1 MTDRAHP
8 SLGGPGVPIGRVLR
22 VDVRLLG
29 PLRVFDPGGVPI
41 EIPGSRPRALI
52 ALLALE
58 APKVVST
65 DRIIDSLWDQ
75 DQPPSKSALHVAVSR
90 VRSALGDGAV
100 ETHPGGYRLGVP
112 SANIDID
119 RFRRHTKRGRQLLT
133 LGHPGPAAEV
143 FRQALAQW
151 QGELLADLRSLEF
164 VEQAARELE
173 EERIN
178 SVESLMEAELASGNH
193 ELIVG
198 ELSGL
203 VTRFPYRERLW
214 GQLMLA
220 LYRSGR
226 QAEALRTFR
235 QMKESLADELG
246 IDPSE
251 TIMDLEERI
260 LLHDPALDDF
270 VDAGPGAD
278 WPGSAEL
285 LSFSPGEVIVSE
297 GDAAGTVYWI
307 EQGRV
312 EIYKTTSDGG
322 TAVLAELGP
331 GRYFGEL
338 ASLLGTGRTA
348 SVRATTNVTVSLH
361 SVESFRVRL
370 GAERAKDQA
379 DAVPADGV
387 RDLIREGQYLHAY
400 DVAASALERG
410 AGDPDMRYLA
420 VLALARSGATDQA
433 RRRYDTLGL
442 GTISPD
448 SVPIRLAQD
457 LAGLGARLDKDMA
470 LRATGESRARW
481 SQRSAEAYQRAHERH
496 GSAFLAVNAATM
508 WLVARDRGRADHMAK
523 QALATLEGQTSQ
535 AGEDRYWDAASE
547 AEAALVLGDATRAA
561 DALGRAGRATAGDHA
576 SRATTLR
583 QLRMICDLVG
593 IDPAIL
599 HPILNPSVVHFCGH
613 RMAPEGARGRFTVA
627 DEPRIGE
634 ELRKTFAGLGAG
646 FGFGSLAAGADILA
660 AEALL
665 EIGAHVH
672 VLLPFDREEFART
685 SVAPAGEGWVR
696 RFERCL
702 AEAHRVDTVTTGEY
716 LDDPVLFDFCA
727 RIAMGDAIMRA
738 DFLET
743 DAHQVAVWDGVAS
756 GGPAGT
762 SADVTTWAMA
772 GRPATVISVDP
783 TPHPGSGEPAE
794 PVRQIRGIIVA
805 DFAGFSTLTDGEV
818 LTFQEQVMGGLA
830 RAIEPFKPHLLSSRT
845 WGDGVN
851 LVLRDV
857 ASAAECALA
866 LQAATQRIDFAA
878 IGLPAVRGIRI
889 AAHAAPVFDGWDA
902 IAGGRAFFGAG
913 FTQTARI
920 EPRTPEG
927 EIYTTHPFAALAM
940 LVSDRGYD
948 TQYVGTLPTAKGY
961 GTMPLFALRRRPTE
975 I

>member
-1 MTDRAHP
+1 M
-8 SLGGPGVPIGRVLR
+8 
-22 VDVRLLG
+22 DVRLLG
-29 PLRVFDPGGVPI
+29 PLRVLDAGGATI

-58 APKVVST
+58 APHVVST
-65 DRIIDSLWDQ
+65 DRIIDSLWGQ
-75 DQPPSKSALHVAVSR
+75 DHPPSKAALHVAVSR
-90 VRSALGDGAV
+90 VRSALGEGAV

-112 SANIDID
+112 SANLDID

-133 LGHPGPAAEV
+133 LGHPGPAAEA

-151 QGELLADLRSLEF
+151 QGELLVDLRSLEF
-164 VEQAARELE
+164 VERAARELE

-178 SVESLMEAELASGNH
+178 SVEALMEAELGSGNH
-193 ELIVG
+193 ELVIG

-203 VTRFPYRERLW
+203 VSRFPYRERLW

-246 IDPSE
+246 IDPSK
-251 TIMDLEERI
+251 TIIDLEERI
-260 LLHDPALDDF
+260 LLHDPALDEF
-270 VDAGPGAD
+270 VDAGPAGD
-278 WPGSAEL
+278 WPTSAEL
-285 LSFSPGEVIVSE
+285 VSFSPGAVIVAE
-297 GDAAGTVYWI
+297 GDPAGNVYWI

-348 SVRATTNVTVSLH
+348 SARAATPVTVSLH

-379 DAVPADGV
+379 DPVPTDAV
-387 RDLIREGQYLHAY
+387 RDLIRDGQYLHAY
-400 DVAASALERG
+400 DVAVSALERG
-410 AGDPDMRYLA
+410 VGDPEMRFLA

-442 GTISPD
+442 GAITPE
-448 SVPIRLAQD
+448 SVPLRLAQD
-457 LAGLGARLDKDMA
+457 LVGLAARLDKDMA
-470 LRATGESRARW
+470 LRASGESRARW
-481 SQRSAEAYQRAHERH
+481 SQRSAEGYQGAFERH
-496 GSAFLAVNAATM
+496 GSSFLAVNAATM
-508 WLVARDRGRADHMAK
+508 WLVAGDSGRAEHMAK
-523 QALATLEGQTSQ
+523 EALAALEEPATRAGQ
-535 AGEDRYWDAASE
+535 DRYWEAASE

-593 IDPAIL
+593 IDQAIL
-599 HPILNPSVVHFCGH
+599 QPILNPAVVHFCGH
-613 RMAPEGARGRFTVA
+613 RIAPEGAQGRFTVA
-627 DEPRIGE
+627 DEPRIEE
-634 ELRKTFAGLGAG
+634 ELRKTFTALGAG

-665 EIGAHVH
+665 ELGARVH
-672 VLLPFDREEFART
+672 VLLPFDREEFVRT
-685 SVAPAGEGWVR
+685 SVAPAGDRWVR

-702 AEAHRVDTVTTGEY
+702 AEAHSVETVTAGEY

-727 RIAMGDAIMRA
+727 RLAMGDAIMRA

-743 DAHQVAVWDGVAS
+743 EAHQVAVWDGVDS

-762 SADVTTWAMA
+762 STDVITWAST
-772 GRPATVISVDP
+772 GRPATMIPVDSA
-783 TPHPGSGEPAE
+783 HRPGSGEAAE

-805 DFAGFSTLTDGEV
+805 DFAGFSTLTDGQV
-818 LTFQEQVMGGLA
+818 LTFHAEVMGALA
-830 RAIEPFKPHLLSSRT
+830 RAMDPFKPELLSSRT

-857 ASAAECALA
+857 AAAAECALA
-866 LQAATQRIDFAA
+866 LQAATQQLDFAA
-878 IGLPAVRGIRI
+878 LGLPAVRGIRI

-961 GTMPLFALRRRPTE
+961 GTMPLYALRRRG
-975 I
+975 